1 MNTYR
6 LEAKRPFN
14 AESVRPLLRE
24 ILTRDLAEAH
34 YEPNNISKLG
44 VNIAGEIRSKVKQLN
59 FDRYKIVCLV
69 QIVEKHQQSVL
80 STAKFLWDAD
90 RDRYAVF
97 SLNNAHLAA
106 MACVFGIYY
115 E

>member
-1 MNTYR
+1 MVQGRPVLNPGLQGHHYPSIPSYSLFAFLFIMRAVDRCPTTVSSAVRLQVARYMNTYR

-59 FDRYKIVCLV
+59 FDR
-69 QIVEKHQQSVL
+69 
-80 STAKFLWDAD
+80 
-90 RDRYAVF
+90 
-97 SLNNAHLAA
+97 
-106 MACVFGIYY
+106 
-115 E
+115 